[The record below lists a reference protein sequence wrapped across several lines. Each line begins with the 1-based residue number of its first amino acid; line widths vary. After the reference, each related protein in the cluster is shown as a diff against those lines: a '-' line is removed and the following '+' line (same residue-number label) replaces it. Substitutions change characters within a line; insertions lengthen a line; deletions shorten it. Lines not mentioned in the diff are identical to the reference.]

1 MKLNEPVL
9 SFGNRKLSDKS
20 FILSHIVILLIG
32 LIFLGGLYYI
42 LNIQYQG
49 PKSLFLNGPVT
60 TAPKSLRLDLDQ
72 PDQDT
77 LSYSQSIIVSGKT
90 SPGNAV
96 LISTETFDT
105 VIKAKPDGSF
115 STMLSLNEGVNR
127 VTATVFDDKG
137 DERSAER
144 AVYYSK
150 EKL

>member
-1 MKLNEPVL
+1 MKLNQPVF
-9 SFGNRKLSDKS
+9 SFGNRKLSHKS
-20 FILSHIVILLIG
+20 FILSHIVILIIG

-42 LNIQYQG
+42 LNIQYQS

-60 TAPKSLRLDLDQ
+60 TTPKSLRLDLDQ

-90 SPGNAV
+90 SPGNTV
-96 LISTETFDT
+96 LIYTETFDT

-127 VTATVFDDKG
+127 LTATVFDETG
-137 DERSAER
+137 DFRSAER